1 MLDSAVNFRTQAD
14 IKEQAFNVIK
24 SYGLT
29 PAQVLNMFLTQ
40 IAKTNTIPLSLDYP
54 PNTKTANAI
63 NELMSGKGERFSV
76 DSFDEF
82 QQKIRDLSK

>member
-1 MLDSAVNFRTQAD
+1 MLDSAVNFRTQAE

-40 IAKTNTIPLSLDYP
+40 IAKTNTIPLSLDYQ
-54 PNTKTANAI
+54 PNEITRRAMEDSLNGKVIKASSLE
-63 NELMSGKGERFSV
+63 ELHRQILEN
-76 DSFDEF
+76 D
-82 QQKIRDLSK
+82 

>member
-40 IAKTNTIPLSLDYP
+40 IAKTNTIPLSLDYQ
-54 PNTKTANAI
+54 PNEVTRRAM
-63 NELMSGKGERFSV
+63 EDSLSGEVLHAS
-76 DSFDEF
+76 SFEEF
-82 QQKIRDLSK
+82 QNQMGDLCKS